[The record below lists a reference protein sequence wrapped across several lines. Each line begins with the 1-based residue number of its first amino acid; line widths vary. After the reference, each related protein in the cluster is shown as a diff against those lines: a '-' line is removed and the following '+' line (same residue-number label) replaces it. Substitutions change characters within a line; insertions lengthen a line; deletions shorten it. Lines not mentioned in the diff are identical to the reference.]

1 MGKLERD
8 IIKAA
13 DNIFNGIKWGLI
25 IGLIVGA
32 IMVVV
37 FFSYLSA

>member
-25 IGLIVGA
+25 LGLIFGA
-32 IMVVV
+32 IMFIVGYC
-37 FFSYLSA
+37 YLSA

>member
-25 IGLIVGA
+25 TGLIVGT
-32 IMVVV
+32 IMIVV